1 MTTKL
6 VRATFSLGLAAFV
19 LLIAAG
25 TGWTQ
30 VTTGDIRGRVIDT
43 GQQPIEGVQ
52 ISVTDT
58 RTNTTTG
65 TITNAAGRYVV
76 RFLRP
81 GGPYTVSAQSI
92 GYRTMGR
99 TGVAVT
105 LSQAQTVDFQLE
117 TSAVEVAP
125 LTVAVEG
132 TDAVISR
139 THTGA
144 QTTVGQKEIQ
154 DFPTFER
161 QLTDFAILSPYS
173 NSVEGA
179 PSIAGQNNRYN
190 NIQIDG
196 AVNNDVFGLADSGVP
211 GGQARA
217 KPISLLAIEELQIL
231 VSPFDVRQGY
241 FSGGLLNAVTKSGGD
256 TWKGSAFG
264 QGSNNNLVVPF
275 EGTTL
280 GDFDD
285 TQFGAEFGG
294 PIIPGKLFFY
304 GAGEGQITASPTDE
318 GVSPGTSTELD
329 PTFGFSPAE
338 AAELAGIMQDV
349 YGVAGGTTG
358 TISLDNPRTNIFAR
372 LDIYPSEKHRIVARW
387 NYSRAR
393 DVLPPFRETFSFAT
407 STNVGPFLS
416 NTNSVVLNWFGNF
429 GEKWNNELLLNFETV
444 RDKRDPLVRWG
455 QIEVE
460 VTDNTLVT
468 GAERFSHFNQ
478 LDQDVFQL
486 TDNLTGLFGSHE
498 ITFGT
503 ANQFWSFFN
512 AFQPCSLGCWDFDSL
527 DDLAANN
534 PSNYVRR
541 VGLFGGSGPEDLN
554 AEFSAFQLGF
564 YAQDTWTVSDAF
576 TLNYGLRVDIPI
588 LPDQPL
594 ENTDFEDKFGFPNNE
609 VPSGNILWQPRVGF
623 NWQSDADNVT
633 QIRGG
638 AGIFAGRAPYVW
650 ISNAYGNAGQVAD
663 LTCGGDLAPDFTTS
677 GSPTE
682 CAGAGGSVSAVA
694 RVNTLDT
701 DLKFPTDFK
710 ATLGIDQQFAGF
722 LGSFELLYTSS
733 INSIFFE
740 ETNLI
745 PSNGT
750 DPVDG
755 RPTFGTPSAD
765 RCGSRGGC
773 FVDNRLVPQSEGFA
787 QTVNLTNRSGDNALL
802 LVFSLTR
809 NFSDWLAFRGSY
821 TYSDVNDQQ
830 GLFSSQ
836 ATSNYGRTAIGG
848 DPNNPVRTT
857 SSFERK
863 GKVVISATGEWE
875 FGAGF
880 IFQVSPQY
888 FGQSG
893 SPISYVTRGDPNG
906 DGYRDAA
913 ISRDNDLIYIPTS
926 INEIT
931 WDSPQDAAD
940 YQAFISANA
949 CVAGQ
954 AGSIMARNSCLA
966 PWANRFDMRMLF
978 GIPLGRKAGGA
989 LSRLD
994 LYLDVTNL
1002 FNWAFEEPSNIDRGL
1017 EVLRVTGR
1025 ANDADTGPLVLEYR
1039 GPSEADDYSFAR
1051 IRTNASAT
1059 AWQLG
1064 VRYTFF

>member
-6 VRATFSLGLAAFV
+6 VRATLSLGLAAFV

-30 VTTGDIRGRVIDT
+30 VTTGDIRGRVLDT

-65 TITNAAGRYVV
+65 TITNADGRYTV

-81 GGPYTVSAQSI
+81 GGPFTVTAQSI
-92 GYRTMGR
+92 GYRTVSR

-105 LSQAQTVDFQLE
+105 LSQAASVDFQLE

-125 LTVAVEG
+125 LTVAVAG
-132 TDAVISR
+132 TDAVISK

-144 QTTVGQKEIQ
+144 QTTVGQKEIT

-161 QLTDFAILSPYS
+161 QLNEYAILSPYS
-173 NSVEGA
+173 NVVEGQ

-217 KPISLLAIEELQIL
+217 KPISLLAVEEIQIL

-264 QGSNNNLVVPF
+264 QGSNNSLVVPF
-275 EGTTL
+275 EGTSL

-285 TQFGAEFGG
+285 TQFGAELGG

-304 GAGEGQITASPTDE
+304 GAGEGQITTSPTDE
-318 GVSPGTSTELD
+318 GVNLGTSTTPD
-329 PTFGFSPAE
+329 PEFGFSPAE
-338 AAELAGIMQDV
+338 ATEFAAIMEQV
-349 YGVAGGTTG
+349 YGVDAGTTA

-372 LDIYPSEKHRIVARW
+372 FDIYPSDKHRIVARW

-393 DVLPPFRETFSFAT
+393 DVLPPFRESFSYAT
-407 STNVGPFLS
+407 SSNIAPFLS

-429 GEKWNNELLLNFETV
+429 SEKWNNELLINFETV
-444 RDKRDPLVRWG
+444 RDNRDPDVDWG
-455 QIEVE
+455 QVE
-460 VTDNTLVT
+460 VDVTNNTLVA
-468 GAERFSHFNQ
+468 GAERFSQVN
-478 LDQDVFQL
+478 LLNQDVFQL
-486 TDNLTGLFGSHE
+486 TDNVTGIFGSHE

-503 ANQFWSFFN
+503 SNQFWSFTN
-512 AFQPCSLGCWDFDSL
+512 DFQPASIGVWTFDSL

-534 PSNYVRR
+534 PSSYVRR
-541 VGLFGGSGPEDLN
+541 VPLLGASPEDLVS
-554 AEFSAFQLGF
+554 EFSAYQLGF
-564 YAQDTWTVSDAF
+564 YFQDGWTVSDAF

-588 LPDQPL
+588 LPDKPFT
-594 ENTDFEDKFGFPNNE
+594 NPDFEDEFGFPNSE
-609 VPSGNILWQPRVGF
+609 VPSGNPLWQPRVGF
-623 NWQSDADNVT
+623 NWQSDADNIT

-663 LTCGGDLAPDFTTS
+663 LTCSGDLAPGFDPSGPGPTS
-677 GSPTE
+677 
-682 CAGAGGSVSAVA
+682 CAGAGGSVGAVA
-694 RVNTLDT
+694 RMNVLDP

-710 ATLGIDQQFAGF
+710 ATFGLDQAFGGF
-722 LGSFELLYTSS
+722 VGSVELLYTYA

-740 ETNLI
+740 EINLI

-755 RPTFGTPSAD
+755 RPTFGTPDAAG
-765 RCGSRGGC
+765 CGSRGQC
-773 FVDNRLVPQSEGFA
+773 FVDNRLVPETAGFA
-787 QTVNLTNRSGDNALL
+787 QTVNLTNRSGDNALV
-802 LVFSLTR
+802 LVFGLTR
-809 NFSDWLAFRGSY
+809 NFSQWLAFRGSY
-821 TYSDVNDQQ
+821 TFSDVNDQQ

-836 ATSNYGRTAIGG
+836 ATSNYGRNPIGD
-848 DPNNPVRTT
+848 DPNDPARTT
-857 SSFERK
+857 SSFERRHK
-863 GKVVISATGEWE
+863 AVISATGEWE
-875 FGAGF
+875 FGSGF
-880 IFQVSPQY
+880 LFQVTPQY

-906 DGYRDAA
+906 DGYRDPV
-913 ISRDNDLIYIPTS
+913 ISRDNDLIYVPMNV
-926 INEIT
+926 NEFT
-931 WDSPQDAAD
+931 WDSPEDAAN
-940 YQAFISANA
+940 YAGFIAANE
-949 CVAGQ
+949 CVAEQ
-954 AGSIMARNSCLA
+954 AGSIMARNSCRA
-966 PWANRFDMRMLF
+966 PWANRFDMRILF
-978 GIPLGRKAGGA
+978 GIPLGQNAGGA

-994 LYLDVTNL
+994 IYLDVTNL
-1002 FNWAFEEPSNIDRGL
+1002 FNSAFREPSNIDRGL
-1017 EVLRVTGR
+1017 EVLRVAGR
-1025 ANDADTGPLVLEYR
+1025 ANDDPNGPLVLEYR
-1039 GPSEADDYSFAR
+1039 GPSADSDYSFLDV
-1051 IRTNASAT
+1051 RTNASAT
-1059 AWQLG
+1059 AWQVG
-1064 VRYTFF
+1064 ARWTFF

>member
-1 MTTKL
+1 MTRKL
-6 VRATFSLGLAAFV
+6 VRSTLSLGLASFV

-25 TGWTQ
+25 SGWAQ
-30 VTTGDIRGRVIDT
+30 VTTGDIRGRVLDT
-43 GQQPIEGVQ
+43 GLQPLDGVQ

-65 TITNAAGRYVV
+65 SLTNADGRYTV

-81 GGPYTVSAQSI
+81 GGPYSVSAQSI
-92 GYRTMGR
+92 GYRTVAR

-144 QTTVGQKEIQ
+144 QTNIGQEEIT
-154 DFPTFER
+154 DFPTFDR
-161 QLTDFAILSPYS
+161 QLNEFAILSPYS
-173 NSVEGA
+173 NVVEGQ

-217 KPISLLAIEELQIL
+217 KPISLLAIEEIQVL

-264 QGSNNNLVVPF
+264 QGSNNSLVVPF
-275 EGTTL
+275 EGTSL

-285 TQFGAEFGG
+285 TQFGAELGG
-294 PIIPGKLFFY
+294 PLIPGKLFFY
-304 GAGEGQITASPTDE
+304 AAGEGQITASPTDE
-318 GVSPGTSTELD
+318 GVNPGTSTELD

-338 AAELAGIMQDV
+338 AAELEQIMEDV
-349 YGVAGGTTG
+349 YGVPGGTTA

-372 LDIYPSEKHRIVARW
+372 FDIYPSDKHRIVARW

-429 GEKWNNELLLNFETV
+429 GEKWNNELLINFETV
-444 RDKRDPLVRWG
+444 RDKRDPLVQWG
-455 QIEVE
+455 QIEIDVS
-460 VTDNTLVT
+460 DNTLVT

-486 TDNLTGLFGSHE
+486 TDNLTGIFGSHE
-498 ITFGT
+498 VTFGT
-503 ANQFWSFFN
+503 SNQFWSFFN

-534 PSNYVRR
+534 PSGYVRR
-541 VGLFGGSGPEDLN
+541 VALLGASPEELD
-554 AEFSAFQLGF
+554 AEFSAMQLGF

-588 LPDQPL
+588 LPDKPL
-594 ENTDFEDKFGFPNNE
+594 ENPQFEDDFGFPNNT
-609 VPSGNILWQPRVGF
+609 VPSGNLLWQPRVGF
-623 NWQSDADNVT
+623 NWQSGANNIT

-638 AGIFAGRAPYVW
+638 AGIFSGRAPYVW

-663 LTCGGDLAPDFTTS
+663 LECDGPLAPAFITT
-677 GSPTE
+677 GAPTE
-682 CAGAGGSVSAVA
+682 CAGGGGEIDAVA
-694 RVNTLDT
+694 RVNTLDP

-710 ATLGIDQQFAGF
+710 ATFGLDQEFGGGF
-722 LGSFELLYTSS
+722 VGTVELLYTYA
-733 INSIFFE
+733 INSIFFQE
-740 ETNLI
+740 INLI

-765 RCGSRGGC
+765 RCGSRGQC
-773 FVDNRLVPQSEGFA
+773 FVDNRLTDNFA
-787 QTVNLTNRSGDNALL
+787 QTVELTNRNGDNALI
-802 LVFSLTR
+802 LVFGLTR
-809 NFSDWLAFRGSY
+809 SFTDWLAFRGSY
-821 TYSDVNDQQ
+821 TYADVNDQQ

-836 ATSNYGRTAIGG
+836 ATSNYGRNPIGD
-848 DPNNPVRTT
+848 DPNDPPRTT

-863 GKVVISATGEWE
+863 SKVAISTTGSWE
-875 FGAGF
+875 FGSGF
-880 IFQVSPQY
+880 VFQITPQY

-906 DGYRDAA
+906 DGYRDPA
-913 ISRDNDLIYIPTS
+913 ISRDNDLIYVPTN
-926 INEIT
+926 INEII
-931 WDSPQDAAD
+931 WDSPEDATN
-940 YQAFISANA
+940 YQGFVTANA
-949 CVAGQ
+949 CVAEQ
-954 AGSIMARNSCLA
+954 AGEVMARNSCSA
-966 PWANRFDMRMLF
+966 PFASRFDMRILF
-978 GIPLGRKAGGA
+978 GIPLGQKAGGA

-994 LYLDVTNL
+994 FYVDVTNL
-1002 FNWAFEEPSNIDRGL
+1002 FNTAFREPSNIDRGL
-1017 EVLRVTGR
+1017 EVLRVAGR
-1025 ANDADTGPLVLEYR
+1025 ANDDPNGPLVLEYR
-1039 GPSEADDYSFAR
+1039 GPSAEDDFSFLR
-1051 IRTNASAT
+1051 VRTNASAT
-1059 AWQLG
+1059 GWQLG

>member
-6 VRATFSLGLAAFV
+6 VRATLSLGLAAFV

-25 TGWTQ
+25 TGWAQ
-30 VTTGDIRGRVIDT
+30 VTTGDIRGRVLDT
-43 GQQPIEGVQ
+43 GLQPLDGVQ

-65 TITNAAGRYVV
+65 TLTNADGRYTV

-92 GYRTMGR
+92 GYGTVGR

-132 TDAVISR
+132 TDAIISR

-144 QTTVGQKEIQ
+144 QTSVGQKAIK

-161 QLTDFAILSPYS
+161 QITDFAILSPYS

-179 PSIAGQNNRYN
+179 PSIAGQNNRFN

-217 KPISLLAIEELQIL
+217 KPISLLAVEELQIL

-241 FSGGLLNAVTKSGGD
+241 FSGGLMNVVTKSGGD

-264 QGSNNNLVVPF
+264 QGSNNSLVVPF
-275 EGTTL
+275 EGTSL
-280 GDFDD
+280 GDFND
-285 TQFGAEFGG
+285 TQFGGEFGG
-294 PIIPGKLFFY
+294 PLIPGKLFFY

-318 GVSPGTSTELD
+318 GVTPGTSTEID
-329 PTFGFSPAE
+329 PTWGFSPAE
-338 AAELAGIMQDV
+338 AARLAQVMEDV
-349 YGVAGGTTG
+349 YGVPGGTTA

-372 LDIYPSEKHRIVARW
+372 FDIYPSDKHRIVARW

-393 DVLPPFRETFSFAT
+393 DVLPPFRESFSFAT

-429 GEKWNNELLLNFETV
+429 SEKWQNELLFNFETV
-444 RDKRDPLVRWG
+444 RDKRDPLVQWG
-455 QIEVE
+455 VIEVE
-460 VTDNTLVT
+460 VSDNTLVT

-486 TDNLTGLFGSHE
+486 TDNLTGVFGSHE
-498 ITFGT
+498 VTFGT
-503 ANQFWSFFN
+503 SNQFFSFFN
-512 AFQPCSLGCWDFDSL
+512 AFQPCTLGCWEFDSL
-527 DDLAANN
+527 DDLEANI
-534 PSNYVRR
+534 PSEYVRR
-541 VGLFGGSGPEDLN
+541 VALLGATPEELN

-588 LPDQPL
+588 FPDKPFVNPQ
-594 ENTDFEDKFGFPNNE
+594 FEDDFGFPNNT
-609 VPSGNILWQPRVGF
+609 VPSGNLLWQPRVGF
-623 NWQSDADNVT
+623 NWQSGANNIT

-663 LTCGGDLAPDFTTS
+663 LECSGELAPLFITT
-677 GSPTE
+677 GAPTE
-682 CAGAGGSVSAVA
+682 CAGAGGDIDAIA
-694 RVNTLDT
+694 RINTLDP

-710 ATLGIDQQFAGF
+710 ATFGIDQQFAGF
-722 LGSFELLYTSS
+722 VGTFEILYTYA
-733 INSIFFE
+733 INAIFFE
-740 ETNLI
+740 EINLI
-745 PSNGT
+745 ESNGT
-750 DPVDG
+750 LPVDG
-755 RPTFGTPSAD
+755 RPTYGEPSDA
-765 RCGSRGGC
+765 RCGSSGRC
-773 FVDNRLVPQSEGFA
+773 FVDNRLTENFA
-787 QTVNLTNRSGDNALL
+787 QTVQLTNRAGDNSLV
-802 LVFSLTR
+802 LVFGLTR
-809 NFSDWLAFRGSY
+809 NFLNWLAFRGSY
-821 TYSDVNDQQ
+821 TYMDVNDLQ

-836 ATSNYGRTAIGG
+836 ATSNLGRTPIG
-848 DPNNPVRTT
+848 DDLRNPSRNT

-863 GKVVISATGEWE
+863 HKAAISATAQWE
-875 FGAGF
+875 FGSGF
-880 IFQVSPQY
+880 LFQVSPQY

-893 SPISYVTRGDPNG
+893 SPISYITDGDLNG
-906 DGYRDAA
+906 DGYRDAV
-913 ISRDNDLIYIPTS
+913 ISRPNDLMYIP
-926 INEIT
+926 NNVDEYV
-931 WDSPQDAAD
+931 WESPEMAAKF
-940 YQAFISANA
+940 AGFIAGNP
-949 CVAGQ
+949 CVAEQ
-954 AGSIMARNSCLA
+954 AGSIMARNSCAA
-966 PWANRFDMRMLF
+966 PWANRFDMRVLF
-978 GIPLGRKAGGA
+978 GIPLGQKASGA
-989 LSRLD
+989 ISRLD
-994 LYLDVTNL
+994 LYLDVMNL
-1002 FNWAFEEPSNIDRGL
+1002 FGWAFREPSNIDRGL
-1017 EVLRVTGR
+1017 EVLEVRGR
-1025 ANDADTGPLVLEYR
+1025 ANDADDGPYIMR
-1039 GPSEADDYSFAR
+1039 YKGPSEADDFSFLR
-1051 IRTNASAT
+1051 VRTNASST

-1064 VRYTFF
+1064 ARWSFF

>member
-1 MTTKL
+1 MTRKL
-6 VRATFSLGLAAFV
+6 VRSTLSLGLASFV

-25 TGWTQ
+25 SGWAQ
-30 VTTGDIRGRVIDT
+30 VTTGDIRGRVLDT
-43 GQQPIEGVQ
+43 GLQPLDGVQ

-65 TITNAAGRYVV
+65 SLTNADGRYTV

-92 GYRTMGR
+92 GYRTVAR

-144 QTTVGQKEIQ
+144 QTNIGQEEIT
-154 DFPTFER
+154 DFPTFDR
-161 QLTDFAILSPYS
+161 QLNEFAILSPYS
-173 NSVEGA
+173 NVVEGQ

-217 KPISLLAIEELQIL
+217 KPISLLAIEEIQVL

-264 QGSNNNLVVPF
+264 QGSNNSLVVPF
-275 EGTTL
+275 EGTSL

-285 TQFGAEFGG
+285 TQFGAELGG
-294 PIIPGKLFFY
+294 PLIPGKLFFY
-304 GAGEGQITASPTDE
+304 AAGEGQITASPTDE
-318 GVSPGTSTELD
+318 GVNPGTSTELD

-338 AAELAGIMQDV
+338 AAELEQIMEDV
-349 YGVAGGTTG
+349 YGVPGGTTA

-372 LDIYPSEKHRIVARW
+372 FDIYPSDKHRIVARW

-429 GEKWNNELLLNFETV
+429 GEKWNNELLINFETV
-444 RDKRDPLVRWG
+444 RDKRDPLVQWG
-455 QIEVE
+455 QIEIDVS
-460 VTDNTLVT
+460 DNTLVT

-486 TDNLTGLFGSHE
+486 TDNLTGIFGSHE
-498 ITFGT
+498 VTFGT
-503 ANQFWSFFN
+503 SNQFWSFFN

-534 PSNYVRR
+534 PSGYVRR
-541 VGLFGGSGPEDLN
+541 VALLGASPEELD
-554 AEFSAFQLGF
+554 AEFSAMQLGF

-588 LPDQPL
+588 LPDKPL
-594 ENTDFEDKFGFPNNE
+594 ENPQFEDDFGFPNNT
-609 VPSGNILWQPRVGF
+609 VPSGNLLWQPRVGF
-623 NWQSDADNVT
+623 NWQSGANNIT

-638 AGIFAGRAPYVW
+638 AGIFSGRAPYVW

-663 LTCGGDLAPDFTTS
+663 LECDGPLAPAFITT
-677 GSPTE
+677 GAPTE
-682 CAGAGGSVSAVA
+682 CAGGGGEIDAVA
-694 RVNTLDT
+694 RVNTLDP

-710 ATLGIDQQFAGF
+710 ATFGLDQEFGGGF
-722 LGSFELLYTSS
+722 VGTVELLYTYA
-733 INSIFFE
+733 INSIFFQE
-740 ETNLI
+740 INLI

-765 RCGSRGGC
+765 RCGSRGQC
-773 FVDNRLVPQSEGFA
+773 FVDNRLTDNFA
-787 QTVNLTNRSGDNALL
+787 QTVELTNRNGDNALI
-802 LVFSLTR
+802 LVFGLTR
-809 NFSDWLAFRGSY
+809 SFTDWLAFRGSY
-821 TYSDVNDQQ
+821 TYADVNDQQ

-836 ATSNYGRTAIGG
+836 ATSNYGRNPIGD
-848 DPNNPVRTT
+848 DPNDPPRTT

-863 GKVVISATGEWE
+863 SKVAISTTGSWE
-875 FGAGF
+875 FGSGF
-880 IFQVSPQY
+880 VFQITPQY

-906 DGYRDAA
+906 DGYRDPA
-913 ISRDNDLIYIPTS
+913 ISRDNDLIYVPTN
-926 INEIT
+926 INEII
-931 WDSPQDAAD
+931 WDSPEDATN
-940 YQAFISANA
+940 YQGFVTANA
-949 CVAGQ
+949 CVAEQ
-954 AGSIMARNSCLA
+954 AGEVMARNSCSA
-966 PWANRFDMRMLF
+966 PFASRFDMRILF
-978 GIPLGRKAGGA
+978 GIPLGQKAGGA

-994 LYLDVTNL
+994 FYVDVTNL
-1002 FNWAFEEPSNIDRGL
+1002 FNTAFREPSNIDRGL
-1017 EVLRVTGR
+1017 EVLRVAGR
-1025 ANDADTGPLVLEYR
+1025 ANDDPNGPLVLEYR
-1039 GPSEADDYSFAR
+1039 GPSAEDDFSFLR
-1051 IRTNASAT
+1051 VRTNASAT
-1059 AWQLG
+1059 GWQLG